1 MDGVFLAVT
10 QLTGAV
16 KLVKMPSVLNPLE
29 KDQSQAD
36 LPAVGSRDS
45 NSKPVTAQKNQP
57 PERMSQEMGSMHS
70 MGVTSDQEHQIILKN
85 DLEKFE
91 YSELVLA

>member
-16 KLVKMPSVLNPLE
+16 KLIKMPAVLNPLE
-29 KDQSQAD
+29 AEKTQAGI
-36 LPAVGSRDS
+36 PGSRDS
-45 NSKPVTAQKNQP
+45 ANNKPVTAGKNMA

-70 MGVTSDQEHQIILKN
+70 MGVTSDQEPQIILKN
-85 DLEKFE
+85 DIEKFSYE
-91 YSELVLA
+91 ELTLA

>member
-1 MDGVFLAVT
+1 
-10 QLTGAV
+10 
-16 KLVKMPSVLNPLE
+16 MPPVLNPLE

-36 LPAVGSRDS
+36 LPGVGSRDSAS
-45 NSKPVTAQKNQP
+45 NSKPVTAQKNMP